1 MTERLA
7 ALRAWVPAPFVQ
19 GSILFQV
26 GGWPLALS
34 GLVGA
39 PWLVEA
45 LLLNHALLFAASL
58 RPQDT
63 LLGPNL
69 VRLPPAA
76 AVRRE
81 IALTFDDGPDPDTTP
96 AVLDLLD
103 RYRARAS
110 FFCVADR
117 ARRHPE
123 LTREIVARGHR
134 VENHSDRHG
143 NGFAFQGPLTV
154 RDEICRAQQTLGELT
169 GCVPRFFRA
178 PFGIRNPWIAPV
190 LRQLDLR
197 LVSWTRRGYD
207 GVLANPEWVLALL
220 QRGLEAGD
228 IVLLHDGY
236 GPRDGHGRPVVLEV
250 LPRLFDTLAARGLS
264 AAPLDPDHA

>member
-1 MTERLA
+1 
-7 ALRAWVPAPFVQ
+7 
-19 GSILFQV
+19 LFQL

-34 GLVGA
+34 GLSEA

-69 VRLPPAA
+69 VRLPF
-76 AVRRE
+76 VRAERGDV
-81 IALTFDDGPDPDTTP
+81 ALTFDDGPDPAVTP
-96 AVLDLLD
+96 FVLDLLE
-103 RYRARAS
+103 RHGVRAT
-110 FFCVADR
+110 FFCVAER
-117 ARRHPE
+117 ARRHPG

-143 NGFAFQGPLTV
+143 NGFAFQGPCTV
-154 RDEICRAQQTLGELT
+154 RTELRRAQQTLGELT
-169 GCVPRFFRA
+169 GRLPRFFRA
-178 PFGIRNPWIAPV
+178 PFGIRNPWIDPV
-190 LRQLDLR
+190 LRQLDLQ

-207 GVLANPEWVLALL
+207 GVLANPARVLAWLL
-220 QRGLEAGD
+220 RGLGAGD

-236 GPRDGHGRPVVLEV
+236 GPRDRHGRPVVLEV
-250 LPRLFDTLAARGLS
+250 LPRLFEAMQARGLR
-264 AAPLDPDHA
+264 AALLDPDEG